1 MSKQKT
7 GLNLQTLRRVL
18 TYVKPYRLHVFISI
32 LCASVSAAA
41 ALLIPIF
48 AGNAIDFMLGAD
60 SVNLAG
66 VMYYAVLILIAL
78 NLSRKYVKKMFSDS
92 VKKTLKGGAKA

>member
-48 AGNAIDFMLGAD
+48 SGNALDCMLGRGQVD
-60 SVNLAG
+60 MAG
-66 VMYYAVLILIAL
+66 VGRYAILIAVVTL
-78 NLSRKYVKKMFSDS
+78 ISDAA
-92 VKKTLKGGAKA
+92 TPI